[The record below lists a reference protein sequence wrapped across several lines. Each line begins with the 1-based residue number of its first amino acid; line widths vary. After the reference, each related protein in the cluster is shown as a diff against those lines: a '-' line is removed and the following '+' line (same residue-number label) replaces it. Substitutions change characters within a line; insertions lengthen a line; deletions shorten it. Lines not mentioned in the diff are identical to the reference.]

1 MSTGMKT
8 VTFISTGW
16 AGESSERRK
25 SQCLKIGS
33 NQRTKKTSCD
43 KCGVTAGP
51 AVQRNQCCMLTHP
64 DTLLSLCHV
73 VKCNIII
80 GLLWKV
86 PAQHAS
92 SSVCKSPPKGVGKA
106 DWERKE
112 KKRHVFFSPP
122 LSPSVTLTPTSL

>member
-25 SQCLKIGS
+25 SQCVKIGS

-80 GLLWKV
+80 GLSWKV

-92 SSVCKSPPKGVGKA
+92 SSVCKSPPKGVGKG

-112 KKRHVFFSPP
+112 KKKHVFFSPP
-122 LSPSVTLTPTSL
+122 LSPSVTLTLTSL